1 MKKVL
6 LGLSLIFTLMVSCEN
21 PSMERGFESLNAAV
35 LELQAQF
42 DALNVPQIISDL
54 DALNLQV
61 GEMIVDIEQYI
72 IDQELAIAEFN
83 AQVEALNARLEALL
97 VQIQGVTELVNGI
110 EVQSGG
116 LATTQQMQDLL
127 SQVEEFGAGV
137 DILVARADYD
147 YDGVVNA
154 LDKCPDTPI
163 AEINDVDVDGCS
175 PSQLE
180 D

>member
-42 DALNVPQIISDL
+42 DELNIPQIIADL

-61 GEMIVDIEQYI
+61 GEMIVDVEEYSKQV
-72 IDQELAIAEFN
+72 EEFN
-83 AQVEALNARLEALL
+83 AHVLELQARLEAMLIQ
-97 VQIQGVTELVNGI
+97 VQGITETVNGMT
-110 EVQSGG
+110 VTTGG

-137 DILVARADYD
+137 DILVAIADYD

-154 LDKCPDTPI
+154 LDKCPDTPLS
-163 AEINDVDVDGCS
+163 EINDVDTDGCS
-175 PSQLE
+175 PSQLG

>member
-1 MKKVL
+1 MKK
-6 LGLSLIFTLMVSCEN
+6 LIFGLALLVTAACTN
-21 PSMERGFESLNAAV
+21 PSIERGFESLNAAV

-42 DALNVPQIISDL
+42 DALNIPQIIADL

-83 AQVEALNARLEALL
+83 AQVEALNARLAALL
-97 VQIQGVTELVNGI
+97 IQVQGVTEIVDGI

-163 AEINDVDVDGCS
+163 TEINDVDADGCS

>member
-1 MKKVL
+1 MRKL
-6 LGLSLIFTLMVSCEN
+6 ILGLALLVTAACTN

-35 LELQAQF
+35 SDLQTQF
-42 DALNVPQIISDL
+42 DELNIPQIIADL
-54 DALNLQV
+54 DTLNLQV
-61 GEMIVDIEQYI
+61 GEMIVDVEEYSKQV
-72 IDQELAIAEFN
+72 EEFN
-83 AQVEALNARLEALL
+83 AQVLELQARLEAMLIQ
-97 VQIQGVTELVNGI
+97 VQGITETVNGMT
-110 EVQSGG
+110 VTAGG
-116 LATTQQMQDLL
+116 LATSQQMQDLL

-163 AEINDVDVDGCS
+163 TEVSNVDTDGCS

>member
-1 MKKVL
+1 MKKL
-6 LGLSLIFTLMVSCEN
+6 IFGLGLLVTAACTN

-35 LELQAQF
+35 SDLQVQF
-42 DALNVPQIISDL
+42 DALNIPQIIADL
-54 DALNLQV
+54 DTLNLQV
-61 GEMIVDIEQYI
+61 GEMIVDVEEYSKQV
-72 IDQELAIAEFN
+72 EEFN
-83 AQVEALNARLEALL
+83 AQVLELQARLEAMLIQ
-97 VQIQGVTELVNGI
+97 VQGITETVNGMT
-110 EVQSGG
+110 VTTGG

-163 AEINDVDVDGCS
+163 TEINDVDADGCS

>member
-1 MKKVL
+1 MRKL
-6 LGLSLIFTLMVSCEN
+6 ILGLTLLVTAACTN
-21 PSMERGFESLNAAV
+21 PSMERGFENLNVAV
-35 LELQAQF
+35 SELQAQF
-42 DALNVPQIISDL
+42 DALNIPQIIADL
-54 DALNLQV
+54 DTLNLQV
-61 GEMIVDIEQYI
+61 GEMIVDVEEYSKQV
-72 IDQELAIAEFN
+72 EEFN
-83 AQVEALNARLEALL
+83 AQVLELQARLEAMLIQ
-97 VQIQGVTELVNGI
+97 VQGITETVNGMT
-110 EVQSGG
+110 VTAGG

-137 DILVARADYD
+137 DVLVARADYD

-163 AEINDVDVDGCS
+163 AEINDVDTDGCS